1 MIEFMIG
8 LFVGGLV
15 GVGIMCLFQI
25 IDKEEGE

>member
-15 GVGIMCLFQI
+15 GVGLMCILQI
-25 IDKEEGE
+25 IERKN

>member
-15 GVGIMCLFQI
+15 GIGLMCILQI
-25 IDKEEGE
+25 IERKN